1 MREYEV
7 VVIVQPDLDD
17 TAFAD
22 VVGRISG
29 WIKDSGGEVSK
40 TDVWG
45 KRQLAYP
52 IRKYT
57 EGQYFLMNVKMA
69 PTFGTE
75 LDRNLRF
82 LEPVIRYI
90 LVAK

>member
-1 MREYEV
+1 MRNYEV
-7 VVIVQPDLDD
+7 VIIVQPDLDEP
-17 TAFAD
+17 AFAE
-22 VVGRISG
+22 VVQRVSS
-29 WIKDSGGEVSK
+29 WITESGGEVSK

-52 IRKYT
+52 IRKYN

-69 PTFGTE
+69 GTNNVE

-82 LEPVIRYI
+82 LEPVIRYM